1 MPRRWDCIIFSTLE
15 EEGIL
20 SILLWVTP
28 LILSSLNSAQELVY
42 IVRHPTSTKQI
53 IYQM

>member
-20 SILLWVTP
+20 SILLWVT
-28 LILSSLNSAQELVY
+28 LILSNILV
-42 IVRHPTSTKQI
+42 
-53 IYQM
+53 